1 MKKMKNQ
8 DKSTLFATA
17 WAVRPDCQTFG
28 EALQKAWASHKL
40 RSAMNEGIVAFLY
53 KKKDGTFRPAAGT
66 LQLGMLSANYVPQGV
81 RLPPPTLLTYF
92 DAQRMDW
99 RSCKVANLLLAA

>member
-1 MKKMKNQ
+1 MTDQ
-8 DKSTLFATA
+8 DRSTLFATA

-28 EALQKAWASHKL
+28 EALRKAWASHKL
-40 RSAMNEGIVAFLY
+40 RLAMNEGIVAFLY

-66 LQLGMLSANYVPQGV
+66 LQLDLLSADYVTKGERVP
-81 RLPPPTLLTYF
+81 LPTVLTYF

-99 RSCKVANLLLAA
+99 RSCKVANLLMAA

>member
-1 MKKMKNQ
+1 MNKITNQ
-8 DKSTLFATA
+8 DKSQLFKVA
-17 WAVRPDCQTFG
+17 WAVRSDCETFP
-28 EALQKAWASHKL
+28 EALRKAWASHKL
-40 RSAMNEGIVAFLY
+40 QTAMNEGIVAFLY

-66 LQLGMLSANYVPQGV
+66 LQLQLLSADYASKGERTPQ
-81 RLPPPTLLTYF
+81 PTVLTYF